1 MRSGVD
7 GVLMDSDVGL
17 ARAVARC
24 AVDGGWV
31 ARLREQ
37 AGVELP
43 ERFGQGAV
51 VAGAVGLYERAV
63 RGV

>member
-1 MRSGVD
+1 D

-24 AVDGGWV
+24 AVDGVWMAG
-31 ARLREQ
+31 LREQ
-37 AGVELP
+37 AGAELP
-43 ERFGQGAV
+43 ERFGQGAIA
-51 VAGAVGLYERAV
+51 AGAVRLYERAA